1 MTFIWANVLKILRFA
16 FWVVCVCL
24 LLQETAQADTRTIKM
39 AFPEGLK
46 KFFAYEFGVIEMALD
61 LSGTDYV
68 MDIEELKGATQ
79 SRISEMLLAGDIDV
93 MFAGYSAERE
103 SRFRQVNIPIT
114 RGILG
119 HRVFM
124 VKKDRAE
131 ALRNVETLDELR
143 QFCIGVGSD
152 WPDGD
157 IMEDNG
163 FCVERGPRSNLWEM
177 LENRRFDALTR
188 AVHEAY
194 RELPAI
200 QAQYPDVVLND
211 TVMLVYPFD
220 FFIYVNRKNSALWQ
234 TITDGLLE
242 AYRTG
247 AFMEHFHNAPAIA
260 RALDALKTER
270 RHVFNIENTIMSET
284 TRNIDDRFW
293 LNVSDLHTDRETGSP
308 DLKCPPC
315 RM

>member
-1 MTFIWANVLKILRFA
+1 MRILRFA
-16 FWVVCVCL
+16 FWAVCICIL
-24 LLQETAQADTRTIKM
+24 LPANSHASSKTIKM
-39 AFPEGLK
+39 AFPEGAK
-46 KFFAYEFGVIEMALD
+46 RFFDYEFGVIEMALEMSD
-61 LSGTDYV
+61 TDYV
-68 MDIEELKGATQ
+68 LDIEEIPGLTQ
-79 SRISEMLLAGDIDV
+79 SRLNEMLLAGDVDV

-103 SRFRQVNIPIT
+103 NRFRQVNIPIT

-124 VKKDRAE
+124 VQKDRAE
-131 ALRNVETLDELR
+131 ALRHVETLDELR
-143 QFCIGVGSD
+143 QFCVGAGSD
-152 WPDGD
+152 WPDAD

-177 LENRRFDALTR
+177 LENRRFDILTR

-194 RELPAI
+194 RELPAL

-211 TVMLVYPFD
+211 TIMLVYPFD
-220 FFIYVNRKNSALWQ
+220 FFIYVNRQNHPLWQ
-234 TITDGLLE
+234 VINDGLLE

-247 AFMEHFHNAPAIA
+247 VFMERFRNDPAIA

-270 RHVFNIENTIMSET
+270 RVFHIENTIMSET

-293 LNVSDLHTDRETGSP
+293 LSVSDLHTYREIGTP